1 MWKGIDVSD
10 NQGVIDWTQVAA
22 AGVQFAILRSVRR
35 SGKTDYQ
42 FAANLAGC
50 RKYNIPVAA
59 YKYTYATTEAQA
71 QEEARQVI
79 ALLQENNLAAGT
91 MVWWDVEDRNTL
103 QPLGRAKLTALIQ
116 VARTVIEAAGYRF
129 GIYVGLYVY
138 SEGWFDFDQF
148 AATPLWVARYYNNYN
163 VMQFDTDPDQSR
175 KPEVGRALWGWQYTS
190 TGRVPGI
197 NGNADLDICYQCP
210 AGTDDTG
217 TEPGTIWCLSIA
229 DGWSETIARATAA
242 AYPGC
247 LVHKAA
253 ILDVG
258 GIEIW
263 IASIAD
269 VWTQAQAEEVQRQF
283 TALGVA
289 GVVHNIRVLK

>member
-10 NQGVIDWTQVAA
+10 NQGIIDWSQVAD

-35 SGKTDYQ
+35 SGKADYQ
-42 FAANLAGC
+42 FVANLAGC
-50 RKYNIPVAA
+50 RKYNIPVAV

-71 QEEARQVI
+71 QEEARQVV
-79 ALLQENNLAAGT
+79 ALLQQYNLTTGT
-91 MVWWDVEDRNTL
+91 MVWWDVEDRDTL

-116 VARTVIEAAGYRF
+116 AARTVIEAAGYRF

-138 SEGWFDFDQF
+138 QEKWLDFNQF
-148 AATPLWVARYYNNYN
+148 ATVPLWVARYYNGYN
-163 VMQFDTDPDQSR
+163 VMQFDNEPNQAKR
-175 KPEVGRALWGWQYTS
+175 PAVGRAIWGWQYTS

-197 NGNADLDICYQCP
+197 NGNADLDICYQNP
-210 AGTDDTG
+210 AS
-217 TEPGTIWCLSIA
+217 TEEPRPEPRTLWCLSIA
-229 DGWSETIARATAA
+229 DVWTESIARAAAA

-253 ILDVG
+253 VLDVD

-269 VWTQAQAEEVQRQF
+269 VWTQAQAEEAQRQF
-283 TALGVA
+283 AALGIA
-289 GVVHNIRVLK
+289 GVVHNIQVLE

>member
-10 NQGVIDWTQVAA
+10 NQGVIDWSKVAA
-22 AGVQFAILRSVRR
+22 SGVQFAILRSVRR
-35 SGKTDYQ
+35 SGKADYQ

-50 RKYNIPVAA
+50 RKYNIPAA
-59 YKYTYATTEAQA
+59 VYKYTYAVTEAQA
-71 QEEARQVI
+71 QEEARQVV
-79 ALLQENNLAAGT
+79 ALLQQHDMVGT
-91 MVWWDVEDRNTL
+91 MVWWDVEDRDTL
-103 QPLGRAKLTALIQ
+103 QPLGSAKLTALIQ
-116 VARTVIEAAGYRF
+116 AARTVVEAAGYRF

-138 SEGWFDFDQF
+138 SEGWFDFNQF
-148 AATPLWVARYYNNYN
+148 AASPLWVARYYNGYN
-163 VMQFDTDPDQSR
+163 VMQFDAEPDQDR

-197 NGNADLDICYQCP
+197 NGNADLDICYQDP
-210 AGTDDTG
+210 ASMEENG

-229 DGWSETIARATAA
+229 DVWPETIARATAA

-253 ILDVG
+253 VLDVG

-283 TALGVA
+283 AALGVA

>member
-10 NQGVIDWTQVAA
+10 NQGKIDWSQVAA

-35 SGKTDYQ
+35 SGKADYQ

-50 RKYNIPVAA
+50 RKNNIPVAV
-59 YKYTYATTEAQA
+59 YKYTYAVTDAQA

-79 ALLQENNLAAGT
+79 ALLQGNNLSTGT
-91 MVWWDVEDRNTL
+91 MVWWDVEDRDTL
-103 QPLGRAKLTALIQ
+103 QPLGREKLTALIQ
-116 VARTVIEAAGYRF
+116 AARNVIEAAGCRF

-138 SEGWFDFDQF
+138 QEGWFDFNQF
-148 AATPLWVARYYNNYN
+148 ATTPLWVARYYNGYN
-163 VMQFDTDPDQSR
+163 VMQFSAEPDQGK
-175 KPEVGRALWGWQYTS
+175 KPNVNRALWGWQYTS
-190 TGRVPGI
+190 TGRAPGI
-197 NGNADLDICYQCP
+197 NGNADLDICYQDP
-210 AGTDDTG
+210 AGKEEAG

-229 DGWSETIARATAA
+229 DVWTESIAKAAAA

-253 ILDVG
+253 VLDVG

-283 TALGVA
+283 ATLGVA
-289 GVVHNIRVLK
+289 GVVHNIQVLE

>member
-1 MWKGIDVSD
+1 
-10 NQGVIDWTQVAA
+10 
-22 AGVQFAILRSVRR
+22 
-35 SGKTDYQ
+35 
-42 FAANLAGC
+42 
-50 RKYNIPVAA
+50 
-59 YKYTYATTEAQA
+59 
-71 QEEARQVI
+71 
-79 ALLQENNLAAGT
+79 
-91 MVWWDVEDRNTL
+91 
-103 QPLGRAKLTALIQ
+103 
-116 VARTVIEAAGYRF
+116 
-129 GIYVGLYVY
+129 
-138 SEGWFDFDQF
+138 
-148 AATPLWVARYYNNYN
+148 
-163 VMQFDTDPDQSR
+163 MQFNTAPDQSR

-197 NGNADLDICYQCP
+197 NGNADLDICYQDP
-210 AGTDDTG
+210 ADTEETE
-217 TEPGTIWCLSIA
+217 TEPGSIWCLSIA
-229 DGWSETIARATAA
+229 DVWSEAIARATAA

-253 ILDVG
+253 VLDVG

>member
-10 NQGVIDWTQVAA
+10 NQGVIDWSEVAA
-22 AGVQFAILRSVRR
+22 ADVQFAILRSVRR
-35 SGKTDYQ
+35 SGKADYQ

-50 RKYNIPVAA
+50 RKYNIPAA
-59 YKYTYATTEAQA
+59 VYKYTYAVTEAQA
-71 QEEARQVI
+71 QEEARQVV
-79 ALLQENNLAAGT
+79 ALLQQHDMVGT
-91 MVWWDVEDRNTL
+91 MVWWDVEDRDTL
-103 QPLGRAKLTALIQ
+103 QPLGSAKLTALIQ
-116 VARTVIEAAGYRF
+116 AARTVVEAAGYRF

-138 SEGWFDFDQF
+138 SEGWFDFNQF
-148 AATPLWVARYYNNYN
+148 AASPLWVARYYNGYN
-163 VMQFDTDPDQSR
+163 VMQFDAEPDQDR

-197 NGNADLDICYQCP
+197 NGNADLDICYQDP
-210 AGTDDTG
+210 AGKEETG

-229 DGWSETIARATAA
+229 DVWSETIARATAA

-253 ILDVG
+253 VLDVG

>member
-10 NQGVIDWTQVAA
+10 NQGIIDWSKVAA

-50 RKYNIPVAA
+50 RQYNIPVAV
-59 YKYTYATTEAQA
+59 YKYTYAVTEDQA

-79 ALLQENNLAAGT
+79 ALLQQYNLDAGT
-91 MVWWDVEDRNTL
+91 MVWWDVEDRDTL
-103 QPLGRAKLTALIQ
+103 QPLGSAKLTALIQ
-116 VARTVIEAAGYRF
+116 AARTVIEAAGYRF

-138 SEGWFDFDQF
+138 QEGWFAFNQF
-148 AATPLWVARYYNNYN
+148 ATIPLWVARYYNGYN
-163 VMQFDTDPDQSR
+163 VMQFDIEPNQAKRPT
-175 KPEVGRALWGWQYTS
+175 VGRAIWGWQYTS
-190 TGRVPGI
+190 TGRVSGI
-197 NGNADLDICYQCP
+197 NGNADLDICYQNP
-210 AGTDDTG
+210 AGTEETR

-229 DGWSETIARATAA
+229 DVWAESIAKVTAA

-253 ILDVG
+253 VLDVG

-283 TALGVA
+283 AALGVS
-289 GVVHNIRVLK
+289 GVVHNIRVLE

>member
-1 MWKGIDVSD
+1 MAV
-10 NQGVIDWTQVAA
+10 
-22 AGVQFAILRSVRR
+22 
-35 SGKTDYQ
+35 
-42 FAANLAGC
+42 
-50 RKYNIPVAA
+50 

-79 ALLQENNLAAGT
+79 VLLQQHNLSTGT
-91 MVWWDVEDRNTL
+91 MVWWDVEDRDTL
-103 QPLGRAKLTALIQ
+103 QSLGREKLTALIRA
-116 VARTVIEAAGYRF
+116 ARAVIEAAGYRF

-138 SEGWFDFDQF
+138 QEGWFDFNQF
-148 AATPLWVARYYNNYN
+148 ATVPLWVARYYNGYN
-163 VMQFDTDPDQSR
+163 VMQFSADPDQNR

-197 NGNADLDICYQCP
+197 NGNADLDICYQDP
-210 AGTDDTG
+210 ASMEETG

-229 DGWSETIARATAA
+229 DVWSETIARATAA
-242 AYPGC
+242 VYPGC

-253 ILDVG
+253 VLDVG

-269 VWTQAQAEEVQRQF
+269 VWTHAQAEEAQRQF
-283 TALGVA
+283 AALGVS
-289 GVVHNIRVLK
+289 GVVHNIRVLE

>member
-10 NQGVIDWTQVAA
+10 NQGVIDWKKVKA
-22 AGVQFAILRSVRR
+22 AGCDFAILRSVRR
-35 SGKTDYQ
+35 SGKADYQ

-50 RKYNIPVAA
+50 RQYNIPVAV
-59 YKYTYATTEAQA
+59 YKYTYAVTTAQA
-71 QEEARQVI
+71 QEEARQVA
-79 ALLQENNLAAGT
+79 ALLQQHNLSTGT
-91 MVWWDVEDRNTL
+91 MVWWDVEDRDTL
-103 QPLGRAKLTALIQ
+103 QPLGGAKLTALIQ
-116 VARTVIEAAGYRF
+116 AARTVIEAAGYRF

-138 SEGWFDFDQF
+138 TEGWFDFNKF
-148 AATPLWVARYYNNYN
+148 ATIPLWVARYYNGYN
-163 VMQFDTDPDQSR
+163 AMQFGADPDQDK
-175 KPEVGRALWGWQYTS
+175 KPEVGRAIWGWQYTS

-197 NGNADLDICYQCP
+197 NGNADLDICYQDP
-210 AGTDDTG
+210 AGTEEPG

-229 DGWSETIARATAA
+229 DVWSETIARAAAA

-247 LVHKAA
+247 MVHKAA
-253 ILDVG
+253 VLDVG

-283 TALGVA
+283 AALGNS
-289 GVVHNIRVLK
+289 GVVHNVRVLA

>member
-10 NQGVIDWTQVAA
+10 NQGVIDWSEVAA
-22 AGVQFAILRSVRR
+22 ADVQFAILRSVRR
-35 SGKTDYQ
+35 SGKADYQ

-50 RKYNIPVAA
+50 RKYNIPAA
-59 YKYTYATTEAQA
+59 VYKYTYAVTEAQA
-71 QEEARQVI
+71 QEEARQVV
-79 ALLQENNLAAGT
+79 ALLQQHDMVGT
-91 MVWWDVEDRNTL
+91 MVWWDVEDRDTL
-103 QPLGRAKLTALIQ
+103 QPLGSAKLTALIQ
-116 VARTVIEAAGYRF
+116 AARTVVEAAGYRF

-138 SEGWFDFDQF
+138 SEGWFDFNQF
-148 AATPLWVARYYNNYN
+148 AASPLWVARYYNGYN
-163 VMQFDTDPDQSR
+163 VMQFDAEPDQDR

-197 NGNADLDICYQCP
+197 NGNADLDICYQDP
-210 AGTDDTG
+210 AGKEETG

-229 DGWSETIARATAA
+229 DVWPETIARATAA

-253 ILDVG
+253 VLDVG

-283 TALGVA
+283 AALGVA

>member
-1 MWKGIDVSD
+1 M
-10 NQGVIDWTQVAA
+10 
-22 AGVQFAILRSVRR
+22 
-35 SGKTDYQ
+35 
-42 FAANLAGC
+42 
-50 RKYNIPVAA
+50 
-59 YKYTYATTEAQA
+59 
-71 QEEARQVI
+71 
-79 ALLQENNLAAGT
+79 
-91 MVWWDVEDRNTL
+91 
-103 QPLGRAKLTALIQ
+103 TALIQ
-116 VARTVIEAAGYRF
+116 AARTVVEAAGYRF

-138 SEGWFDFDQF
+138 SEGWFDFNQF
-148 AATPLWVARYYNNYN
+148 AASPLWVARYYNGYN
-163 VMQFDTDPDQSR
+163 VMQFDAEPDQDR

-197 NGNADLDICYQCP
+197 NGNADLDICYQDP
-210 AGTDDTG
+210 ASMEENG

-229 DGWSETIARATAA
+229 DVWPETIARATAA

-253 ILDVG
+253 VLDVG

-283 TALGVA
+283 AALGVA